1 MTHSD
6 DNISISPQLYLAPS
20 AEVSVRTIN
29 RNLNT
34 IVQYFLPRDAMPSR
48 SVCLTVCPSDTF
60 VYSVETNKRIFNF
73 LSRVSMLTRD
83 IDIVNL
89 SVC

>member
-1 MTHSD
+1 VTHSD

-34 IVQYFLPRDAMPSR
+34 IVQ
-48 SVCLTVCPSDTF
+48 
-60 VYSVETNKRIFNF
+60 
-73 LSRVSMLTRD
+73 
-83 IDIVNL
+83 
-89 SVC
+89 

>member
-6 DNISISPQLYLAPS
+6 DNISISRQLYLAPS

-34 IVQYFLPRDAMPSR
+34 IVQ
-48 SVCLTVCPSDTF
+48 
-60 VYSVETNKRIFNF
+60 
-73 LSRVSMLTRD
+73 
-83 IDIVNL
+83 
-89 SVC
+89 